1 MNDEHARA
9 AFAAYTSAVGG
20 VTYDG
25 KPIPGWD
32 LLTDTV
38 RAGWRAAALAARGEP
53 TCTRCRLI
61 ECSGRPCRWADVV
74 ELPPNAG
81 PPLVHRG

>member
-38 RAGWRAAALAARGEP
+38 RAGWRAAALAARGEQREP
-53 TCTRCRLI
+53 AA
-61 ECSGRPCRWADVV
+61 PA
-74 ELPPNAG
+74 PPNAG